1 MIRIVQTY
9 FRLKCFLGI
18 SWGMINVFLKNLICN
33 QKDNLAKMVVITRV
47 PSSGASQAVKGL
59 LQSSHEVKATPVWQG
74 QHAAAFQGWVP
85 VLMPS
90 ISIA

>member
-1 MIRIVQTY
+1 
-9 FRLKCFLGI
+9 
-18 SWGMINVFLKNLICN
+18 MINVFLKNLICN

-59 LQSSHEVKATPVWQG
+59 LQSSHEVRATQVRQG
-74 QHAAAFQGWVP
+74 QHAAAFLGWVP